1 MKFVPKALTRSAARS
16 ILKAKKNSPTI
27 FFVGGIVGVVG
38 STVLACR
45 ATLKVEDKLDEIQGK
60 IKDVTT
66 TDLERSVMTPT
77 QRTDHF
83 KDVAWV
89 YGGGAYDL
97 AKLYGPAVILGGL
110 SIAALAGSHR
120 TLMKR
125 NAALSATVTSLATAF
140 EAYRERVRDAV
151 GASRELDIY
160 RGIETI
166 VTTDDEGN
174 KVAVR
179 RTIGDGG
186 GSPYRRLFDEVSPF
200 YEKEP
205 EYNQN
210 FVILQLRQL
219 NLKLQTYGHVFL
231 NEAYDALGIER
242 TPEGQVVGWLRD
254 GDGDGYIDFGL
265 DEPEASTFMNGS
277 ERAVWLDFNVDG
289 LIYDLI

>member
-1 MKFVPKALTRSAARS
+1 MKFVPKALTRTAARS

-27 FFVGGIVGVVG
+27 FFVGGIAGVIG

-45 ATLKVEDKLDEIQGK
+45 ATLKVEETLDGIQGK
-60 IKDVTT
+60 IKDVSTT
-66 TDLERSVMTPT
+66 EVERSRMSST
-77 QRTDHF
+77 QRTEHF

-97 AKLYGPAVILGGL
+97 MKLYGPAVIVGGL

-125 NAALSATVTSLATAF
+125 NAALSATVTSLSAAF
-140 EAYRERVRDAV
+140 EAYRGRVRDAI

-166 VTTDDEGN
+166 VSTDEDGN
-174 KVAVR
+174 KVAVKQMV
-179 RTIGDGG
+179 GDGG

-200 YEKEP
+200 WSKEQ

-210 FVILQLRQL
+210 FVKLQESEA
-219 NLKLQTYGHVFL
+219 NYKLQTYGHVFL
-231 NEAYDALGIER
+231 NEVYDALGFER
-242 TPEGQVVGWLRD
+242 TPEGQIMGWLRD
-254 GDGDGYIDFGL
+254 GDGDGHIDFGL
-265 DEPEASTFMNGS
+265 DDPSNSMFMNGS
-277 ERAVWLDFNVDG
+277 ERSAWLDFNVDG
-289 LIYDLI
+289 PIYSMI